1 MAVPKISGKIIWL
14 YYQDGTKLADDGVT
28 EVPNWL
34 AFACSTTDGFSG
46 STESVT
52 AATKCDGD
60 WVDNLPTD
68 SSWEFQNSGY
78 AVKDADLSA
87 EQASH
92 EKAFELW
99 STQTEGMFKLANADD
114 SYLRIGQGF
123 ISAYSET
130 ADTSDYLQF
139 ELTITGKGSIGNV
152 VPV

>member
-1 MAVPKISGKIIWL
+1 MAVPKISGKLIWL
-14 YYQDGTKLADDGVT
+14 YYNNGTTAIPD
-28 EVPNWL
+28 WL
-34 AFACSTTDGFSG
+34 AFACSTSDGFSG

-68 SSWEFQNSGY
+68 LSWEFSNSGY

-87 EQASH
+87 TQASH

-99 STQTEGMFKLANADD
+99 SGKVEGQFKLANADD

-139 ELTITGKGSIGNV
+139 ELTITGKGAIANV